1 MTIMRSSEI
10 IMHDSVNKS
19 NVLCL
24 NIIHLCTALTLI
36 LALFSSCA
44 DLKKG
49 KQIEMIDS
57 LNKSIDSISTVL
69 IENKFE
75 QMDPI
80 VRQSRTIE
88 KRIIDKFNPDSIIDL
103 ETGKKLDVFKEMLN
117 TFEPL
122 EKAYKD
128 LLLNSKKEKIVLSE
142 LKSDIENGNGDRARY
157 TEYVAF
163 EAKKVKELRQ
173 LLSDYVQTK
182 NQSSKTFNTV
192 HNDVNTFSLKLIQY

>member
-1 MTIMRSSEI
+1 
-10 IMHDSVNKS
+10 
-19 NVLCL
+19 
-24 NIIHLCTALTLI
+24 
-36 LALFSSCA
+36 
-44 DLKKG
+44 
-49 KQIEMIDS
+49 MIDS

-128 LLLNSKKEKIVLSE
+128 LLQNSKKEKIVLSE